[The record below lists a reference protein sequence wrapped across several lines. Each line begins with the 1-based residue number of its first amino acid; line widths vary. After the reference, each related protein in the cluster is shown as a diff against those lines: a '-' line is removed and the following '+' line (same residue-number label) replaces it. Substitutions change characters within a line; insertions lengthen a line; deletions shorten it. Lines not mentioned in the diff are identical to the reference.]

1 MRLPN
6 TNFMRQPN
14 AVGGNPPPAE
24 CRGRIGEIEHHLG
37 ARCRD
42 ALQIE
47 FLGGVLGVTFT
58 DKTLVAFFDY
68 N

>member
-1 MRLPN
+1 LP
-6 TNFMRQPN
+6 
-14 AVGGNPPPAE
+14 
-24 CRGRIGEIEHHLG
+24 
-37 ARCRD
+37 D

-47 FLGGVLGVTFT
+47 FLGGVLGVTFA